1 MFDARL
7 RRVMEPALGQAAGWL
22 DRPWI
27 TPDRLTGLNLVLG
40 LASAVLAAV
49 QWWLPALAAWLLC
62 RVADGL
68 DGPLARR
75 RNARAG
81 TEDTGRG
88 GFWDICAD
96 FIVYGATVV
105 GVGIG
110 ATEGFGAPWL
120 PFLLVLFAY
129 YINGTAFLAFSSI
142 AEKTGRQLRDGRS
155 LSFLG
160 GLTEGAETVAVHSL
174 WLVLPGAAWEI
185 AAVWALLVTASGVQ
199 RIIAGY
205 RSLGEVWA
213 GPASGAGTRPA
224 PPLPRACLAMP
235 DAP

>member
-7 RRVMEPALGQAAGWL
+7 RRVLEPVLGRAARWL
-22 DRPWI
+22 DRAWI
-27 TPDRLTGLNLVLG
+27 TPDGLTGLNLALG
-40 LASAVLAAV
+40 LTSAVLAAA
-49 QWWLPALAAWLLC
+49 QWWLPALAAWLCC

-75 RNARAG
+75 RNHGAG
-81 TEDTGRG
+81 IEDNGRG

-105 GVGIG
+105 GVGVG

-120 PFLLVLFAY
+120 PFLLVMFAY

-142 AEKTGRQLRDGRS
+142 AEKTGRQIRDGRS
-155 LSFLG
+155 LSFLA
-160 GLTEGAETVAVHSL
+160 GLTEGAETVAVHSF
-174 WLVLPGAAWEI
+174 WLVFPGAAWEI
-185 AAVWALLVTASGVQ
+185 ASVWALLVMFSGVQ

-205 RSLGEVWA
+205 RSL
-213 GPASGAGTRPA
+213 R
-224 PPLPRACLAMP
+224 
-235 DAP
+235 

>member
-1 MFDARL
+1 MFDASL
-7 RRVMEPALGQAAGWL
+7 RRVMEPATERAAAWL

-40 LASAVLAAV
+40 LASAALSAG

-75 RNARAG
+75 RNRHTGSA
-81 TEDTGRG
+81 DTGRG

-110 ATEGFGAPWL
+110 ATAAFGAPWL

-155 LSFLG
+155 FSFLP

-174 WLVLPGAAWEI
+174 WLVFPGVAWQIAAAWAVLVMAS
-185 AAVWALLVTASGVQ
+185 AAQ
-199 RIIAGY
+199 RIVAGY
-205 RSLGEVWA
+205 RSL
-213 GPASGAGTRPA
+213 R
-224 PPLPRACLAMP
+224 
-235 DAP
+235 